1 MKSSREQFSVA
12 SAIAPDGPAETSGI
26 SETPIDAAAVAPVHA
41 LHVVAAGEYGGA
53 EAQMLD
59 LLQGLR
65 ADGVS
70 VAVAVLFD
78 AEFAQRARE
87 AGIAVHVLQ
96 GGGLLRDYRALLDVA
111 RRVRPRILHTHGVRA
126 SVAGRLVGARLRTPV
141 VTTVHSDLY
150 FDYAAPLKRSVFMA
164 LERATRGL
172 SARVIAVS
180 RPLADI
186 LRGRG
191 YPAHKLVVVE
201 NGLDIEAFDAR
212 LRAGKDAQSAAA
224 TRDAH
229 AARAAAD
236 DAVVGADTVDADE
249 NRVVADDSAPQAG
262 GVDLRRSLGLS
273 EETLVVLCVA
283 RLHPVKLHG
292 VLIRAIGEVAREMD
306 GAHLALVGD
315 GGERR
320 ALQALAM
327 EAAPGHVHF
336 LGARSDVPAL
346 LLQAD
351 VFALASR
358 MEGLPI
364 SMLEAMAA
372 QLPVVASRTGGLVDL
387 VVDAGAG
394 SAGDAAVRED
404 ATGFLCDPGSVEG
417 LRAALD
423 VLLHDAALRRKLGMA
438 GRERLLARFTKDAM
452 VRRTVDVYK
461 SVSVTHMA

>member
-1 MKSSREQFSVA
+1 MKSSRDQFLDA

-26 SETPIDAAAVAPVHA
+26 SETPIDTAPVYA

-65 ADGVS
+65 AAGVS

-87 AGIAVHVLQ
+87 AGIGVHVLQ
-96 GGGLLRDYRALLDVA
+96 GGGLLRDYRALFYVA
-111 RRVRPRILHTHGVRA
+111 RRVRPEILHTHGVRA
-126 SVAGRLVGARLRTPV
+126 SVTGRLVGARLRMPV

-150 FDYAAPLKRSVFMA
+150 FDYAAPLKRRVFMA
-164 LERATRGL
+164 LERATSGL

-180 RPLADI
+180 RPLAAI

-212 LRAGKDAQSAAA
+212 LRAGMDVQSAAA

-229 AARAAAD
+229 VARAATD
-236 DAVVGADTVDADE
+236 VAVVSADTVDANE

-262 GVDLRRSLGLS
+262 GADLRSALGLS
-273 EETLVVLCVA
+273 EDALVVLCVA

-292 VLIRAIGEVAREMD
+292 VLIQAIGEVVREMD
-306 GAHLALVGD
+306 GAHLVLVGD
-315 GGERR
+315 GGERQ

-327 EAAPGHVHF
+327 EIAPGHVYF

-364 SMLEAMAA
+364 SVLEAMAA

-394 SAGDAAVRED
+394 PAEDAAVQEG
-404 ATGFLCDPGSVEG
+404 ATGFLCEPGSVEG
-417 LRAALD
+417 LRAALG
-423 VLLHDAALRRKLGMA
+423 VLLRDADLRRKLGMA
-438 GRERLLARFTKDAM
+438 GRERLLARFAKDAM

-461 SVSVTHMA
+461 SVSETHMA